1 MYPSGTLFRF
11 PSGRIVGVAMQ
22 TSPLSPIPQSRR
34 SGRVRPTPRSAP
46 IRLLIGDSDGEFRR
60 ALRASFA
67 ADPRIEVVGE
77 ADDGELALELLRALR
92 PDVAL
97 LDEDM
102 DSFGGA
108 AIARV
113 VKGELPDVR
122 VVVMTR
128 AAVVARR

>member
-1 MYPSGTLFRF
+1 
-11 PSGRIVGVAMQ
+11 
-22 TSPLSPIPQSRR
+22 
-34 SGRVRPTPRSAP
+34 
-46 IRLLIGDSDGEFRR
+46 
-60 ALRASFA
+60 LRASFA

-77 ADDGELALELLRALR
+77 ADDWELALELLRALR

-113 VKGELPDVR
+113 VKEELPDVR

>member
-1 MYPSGTLFRF
+1 
-11 PSGRIVGVAMQ
+11 
-22 TSPLSPIPQSRR
+22 
-34 SGRVRPTPRSAP
+34 
-46 IRLLIGDSDGEFRR
+46 
-60 ALRASFA
+60 LRASFA

-102 DSFGGA
+102 DSFGGV

>member
-1 MYPSGTLFRF
+1 MEL
-11 PSGRIVGVAMQ
+11 
-22 TSPLSPIPQSRR
+22 R
-34 SGRVRPTPRSAP
+34 SGRVLPARSASEAP
-46 IRLLIGDSDGEFRR
+46 RIRVLIGDSDSEFRR

-77 ADDGELALELLRALR
+77 ADDGELALQLLRWLR

-102 DSFGGA
+102 PSFGGA

-113 VKGELPDVR
+113 LSPELPKIR
-122 VVVMTR
+122 VVVLTR
-128 AAVVARR
+128 PSAGMRG

>member
-1 MYPSGTLFRF
+1 
-11 PSGRIVGVAMQ
+11 
-22 TSPLSPIPQSRR
+22 
-34 SGRVRPTPRSAP
+34 
-46 IRLLIGDSDGEFRR
+46 
-60 ALRASFA
+60 LRASFA

-102 DSFGGA
+102 DLCVGA

-113 VKGELPDVR
+113 VKGELPHVR